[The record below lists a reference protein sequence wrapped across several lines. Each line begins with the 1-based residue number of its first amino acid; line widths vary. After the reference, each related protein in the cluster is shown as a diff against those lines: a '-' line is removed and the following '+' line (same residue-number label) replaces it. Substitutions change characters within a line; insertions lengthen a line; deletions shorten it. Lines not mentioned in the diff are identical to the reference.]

1 MSDVKDPLM
10 GNDVSFADA
19 VRRGIID
26 RDTGDYVDR
35 HSGGERLSITEAIQ
49 LGLVSARLLD
59 DDDELF
65 TFGVHRRHSLVVDK
79 IDRLRTNVFSK
90 IRAVNA
96 FKSAAGT
103 K

>member
-1 MSDVKDPLM
+1 M

-59 DDDELF
+59 DDDQLF
-65 TFGVHRRHSLVVDK
+65 TLGVHRRHSLVVDK

-96 FKSAAGT
+96 FKSAADT